1 MVQLIHT
8 TLDVSYLEEYG
19 VQIKKLVYQD
29 LNYVKVFITQFYQV
43 LGGLAFI
50 KSVTLIFSYIIDST
64 LSFSFSLSIII
75 EFILKI
81 FNHNASF
88 FNLIVYVAETSGCT
102 YILAYFL
109 IDQVNL
115 LSTIHDNTTFFSS
128 KVNLVSSSVYTF
140 LTKHVCYDYYKWLNN
155 TP

>member
-1 MVQLIHT
+1 MAQLIHT
-8 TLDVSYLEEYG
+8 TPDVLYLEEYG

-29 LNYVKVFITQFYQV
+29 LSYVKVFTTQLYQV
-43 LGGLAFI
+43 LGGLAFS
-50 KSVTLIFSYIIDST
+50 KNVTLICSYIIDST
-64 LSFSFSLSIII
+64 LSFGFSLSIII

-88 FNLIVYVAETSGCT
+88 FNLIVDVAETSGCT

-128 KVNLVSSSVYTF
+128 KVNLVSFSVYTF
-140 LTKHVCYDYYKWLNN
+140 LAKYVYSDYYK
-155 TP
+155 

>member
-1 MVQLIHT
+1 LVQLIHT

-43 LGGLAFI
+43 LGGLAFS
-50 KSVTLIFSYIIDST
+50 KSVTLICSYIIDST

-88 FNLIVYVAETSGCT
+88 FNLIVDVAETSGCT
-102 YILAYFL
+102 YILVYFL

>member
-1 MVQLIHT
+1 ML
-8 TLDVSYLEEYG
+8 G
-19 VQIKKLVYQD
+19 VLCLGGYEVLIKKLAYQG
-29 LNYVKVFITQFYQV
+29 LSYVKVFITLSYLVSGELVFN
-43 LGGLAFI
+43 
-50 KSVTLIFSYIIDST
+50 KNTTLICSYIIDST
-64 LSFSFSLSIII
+64 LSFGFSLSIIM

-88 FNLIVYVAETSGCT
+88 FNLIVDVAETSGCT

-128 KVNLVSSSVYTF
+128 KVNLVSFNVYTF
-140 LTKHVCYDYYKWLNN
+140 LTKYVYSDYHK
-155 TP
+155 

>member
-1 MVQLIHT
+1 LVQLIHT

-19 VQIKKLVYQD
+19 VRIKKLVYQD

-43 LGGLAFI
+43 LGGLAFS
-50 KSVTLIFSYIIDST
+50 KSVTLICSYIIDST

-88 FNLIVYVAETSGCT
+88 FNLIVDVAETSGCT